1 MSRLEDHSISIYEAI
16 KNIESGKYVMP
27 AFQRQYVWSM
37 DKIEKLW
44 DSILQGY
51 PISTFLFWHVD
62 NNNVS
67 NDTYFCD
74 FMKEVNFDSTKTA
87 KDVNYD
93 LRTIDFSTSNTAVLD
108 GQQRL
113 TSLFISLL
121 GETGIRQ
128 KYQRK
133 SNSTKVLTKL
143 LIELNKNK
151 IEVQDEFNIKKYD
164 IHFTDKVG
172 RIDPS
177 QFEIKTILKEDFKNP
192 QSREQAIEEKIK
204 FIPQDSKDY
213 ARDILHLLCDKI
225 FDEKLIRYTEI
236 FDMNS
241 DDALEMF
248 VRFNAGGEPL
258 RKADITM
265 SILEAYWPSAKTKFG
280 EVLVGDYANF
290 GTDFII
296 RTAHMI
302 YGDVVKSNISNQV
315 AKDLKN
321 NWESFKQAL
330 NNTATLIKSLN
341 ISINK
346 FANSWNILVPI
357 IFTIYFNPKYM
368 DCIDGIKAYI
378 YRASFFTFFKSG
390 TTGKL
395 QTMKNGLISY
405 NYDMCVEML
414 DQIYELRVNDNKV
427 EELLNYEKGSRV
439 AGEIL
444 YYISTNWIKEGTKY
458 EQDHLHPSERFNQ
471 SQPSGVTMQKWAEW
485 RVMRNKLPNLQ
496 YLEGRA
502 NGSKNDISLQQ
513 YYDDMNSQQ
522 QTEFKTNSYIPENES
537 LDIANFENFYNE
549 RKKLLKSKIVDL
561 LGK

>member
-1 MSRLEDHSISIYEAI
+1 MSRLEDHSISIYDAI
-16 KNIESGKYVMP
+16 KKIESGKYVMP

-67 NDTYFCD
+67 SDTKFCD
-74 FMKEVNFDSTKTA
+74 FMKEITFDSSKNA
-87 KDVNYD
+87 KDINYD
-93 LRTIDFSTSNTAVLD
+93 LRNIDFSISDTAVLD

-121 GETGIRQ
+121 GETGLRQ
-128 KYQRK
+128 KHQRK
-133 SNSTKVLTKL
+133 TNTTKVVTKL

-151 IEVQDEFNIKKYD
+151 INAQNEFDTKKYG

-172 RIDPS
+172 KIEPS
-177 QFEIKTILKEDFKNP
+177 QFEIKTILKEEFKNTET
-192 QSREQAIEEKIK
+192 RENAIKEKIK

-213 ARDILHLLCDKI
+213 AMEVLNLLCSKV
-225 FDEKLIRYTEI
+225 FDEKLIRYTEL

-248 VRFNAGGEPL
+248 VRFNAGGVQL
-258 RKADITM
+258 KKSDITM
-265 SILEAYWPSAKTKFG
+265 SILVNYWKEAKTKFG
-280 EVLVGDYANF
+280 EALVGDYASF
-290 GTDFII
+290 GTEFLI

-302 YGDVVKSNISNQV
+302 YGDVVKSNISKQV
-315 AKDLKN
+315 ADDLKN
-321 NWESFKQAL
+321 NWEYFKQTL
-330 NNTATLIKSLN
+330 NNTAKLIKSLN
-341 ISINK
+341 ISITK
-346 FANSWNILVPI
+346 FSNSWNILVPI
-357 IFTIYFNPKYM
+357 IFTIYYNPNYM
-368 DCIDGIKAYI
+368 NCIDGIKAYI
-378 YRASFFTFFKSG
+378 YRASFFTFFSSG

-395 QTMKNGLISY
+395 QMMKNALYSY
-405 NYDMCVEML
+405 DYVMCTEML
-414 DQIYELRVNDNKV
+414 DQIYELKVNDNKI

-444 YYISTNWIKEGTKY
+444 YYISTDWIKAGPKY
-458 EQDHLHPSERFNQ
+458 EQDHLHPEERFSQ
-471 SQPSGVTMQKWAEW
+471 SQPSGVSMQKWAEW

-496 YLEGRA
+496 YLEGRE
-502 NGSKNDISLQQ
+502 NGSKNDMPLQQ
-513 YYDDMNSQQ
+513 YFDEMNSQQ
-522 QTEFKTNSYIPENES
+522 QADFKKNAYIPENQS

-549 RKKLLKSKIVDL
+549 RKKLLKAKIASL
-561 LGK
+561 LG

>member
-1 MSRLEDHSISIYEAI
+1 MSRLEDHSISIYDAV

-67 NDTYFCD
+67 TDTYFCD
-74 FMKEVNFDSTKTA
+74 FMKEVSFDSTKNA
-87 KDVNYD
+87 KDINYD
-93 LRTIDFSTSNTAVLD
+93 LRTIDFSVSDTAVLD

-128 KYQRK
+128 KYQRRT
-133 SNSTKVLTKL
+133 NSQKVLTKL

-151 IEVQDEFNIKKYD
+151 IDVQDEFNIKKYD

-172 RIDPS
+172 KVDPS
-177 QFEIKTILKEDFKNP
+177 QFEIKTILKEEFKNP
-192 QSREQAIEEKIK
+192 ETRARAIEEKIK
-204 FIPQDSKDY
+204 YIPLDSKDY
-213 ARDILHLLCDKI
+213 ARDVLNLLCNKV
-225 FDEKLIRYTEI
+225 FNESLIRYTEI

-258 RKADITM
+258 KKSDITM
-265 SILEAYWPSAKTKFG
+265 SILEAYWPTAKTKFG
-280 EVLVGDYANF
+280 EVLDGDYANY

-302 YGDVVKSNISNQV
+302 YGDVVKSNISKQV
-315 AKDLKN
+315 ASDLKN

-330 NNTATLIKSLN
+330 TDTATLIKSLN
-341 ISINK
+341 ISIDK

-357 IFTIYFNPKYM
+357 IFTIYYNPNYM

-395 QTMKNGLISY
+395 QMMKNSLISY
-405 NYDMCVEML
+405 DYDMSTEML
-414 DQIYELRVNDNKV
+414 DQIYELRVNDNKI

-444 YYISTNWIKEGTKY
+444 YYISKDWLRDGVKY
-458 EQDHLHPSERFNQ
+458 EQDHLHPYERFNQ

-485 RVMRNKLPNLQ
+485 RSMRNRLPNLQ
-496 YLEGRA
+496 YLEGRE
-502 NGSKNDISLQQ
+502 NGSKNDMSLQQ
-513 YYDDMNSQQ
+513 YFDEMTAEQQ
-522 QTEFKTNSYIPENES
+522 AEFKTNSYIPDNQS
-537 LDIANFENFYNE
+537 FDIANFENFYNE
-549 RKKLLKSKIVDL
+549 RKRLLKAKIVSL
-561 LGK
+561 LG

>member
-1 MSRLEDHSISIYEAI
+1 MSRLEDKSVSIYEAI
-16 KNIESGKYVMP
+16 QNIENGKYVMP

-62 NNNVS
+62 DSNVS
-67 NDTYFCD
+67 TDTYFCD
-74 FMKEVNFDSTKTA
+74 FMKEVNFDSTKNA
-87 KDVNYD
+87 KDVNYN
-93 LRTIDFSTSNTAVLD
+93 LRTIDFSVSDTAVLD

-121 GETGIRQ
+121 GETGLRQ

-133 SNSTKVLTKL
+133 SNSTKLITKL

-151 IEVQDEFNIKKYD
+151 INVQDEFNIKKYD

-172 RIDPS
+172 KIDPS
-177 QFEIKTILKEDFKNP
+177 QFEIKTILKEEFRNP
-192 QSREQAIEEKIK
+192 TTRNAAIEDKIK
-204 FIPQDSKDY
+204 YIPNDSKDY
-213 ARDILHLLCDKI
+213 AKEILNLLCDKV
-225 FDEKLIRYTEI
+225 FNEKLIRYTEI

-258 RKADITM
+258 KKSDITM

-280 EVLVGDYANF
+280 EVLVGDYANY
-290 GTDFII
+290 GTDFLI

-302 YGDVVKSNISNQV
+302 YGDVVKSNISKQV
-315 AKDLKN
+315 ASDLKN
-321 NWESFKQAL
+321 NWKSFKEAL
-330 NNTATLIKSLN
+330 NKTATLIKSFN

-357 IFTIYFNPKYM
+357 VFTIYFNPDYM

-378 YRASFFTFFKSG
+378 HRASFFTFFKSG

-405 NYDMCVEML
+405 EFAMSTEML

-444 YYISTNWIKEGTKY
+444 YYISKDWLKENVKY
-458 EQDHLHPSERFNQ
+458 EQDHLHPFERFNQ
-471 SQPSGVTMQKWAEW
+471 SQPSGITMQKWAEW
-485 RVMRNKLPNLQ
+485 RSMRNKLPNLQ
-496 YLEGRA
+496 YLEGRE
-502 NGSKNDISLQQ
+502 NGSKNDMSLQQ
-513 YYDDMNSQQ
+513 FFDEMTNDQQ
-522 QTEFKTNSYIPENES
+522 KEFKKNSYIPENQS
-537 LDIANFENFYNE
+537 LDIANFENFYND
-549 RKKLLKSKIVDL
+549 RKKLLKTKILTL
-561 LGK
+561 LG

>member
-1 MSRLEDHSISIYEAI
+1 MSRLEDHSISIYDAV

-62 NNNVS
+62 NSNVS
-67 NDTYFCD
+67 TDTYFCD
-74 FMKEVNFDSTKTA
+74 FMKEVNFDSTKNA

-93 LRTIDFSTSNTAVLD
+93 LRTIDFSVSDIAVLD

-121 GETGIRQ
+121 GETGLRQ

-133 SNSTKVLTKL
+133 SNSTKLIAKL

-151 IEVQDEFNIKKYD
+151 IDVQDEFNIKKYD
-164 IHFTDKVG
+164 IHFTDKIG
-172 RIDPS
+172 KIDPS
-177 QFEIKTILKEDFKNP
+177 QFEIKTILKDEFKNP
-192 QSREQAIEEKIK
+192 ETRGNAIEEKIK
-204 FIPQDSKDY
+204 YIPQDSIDY
-213 ARDILHLLCDKI
+213 ARNVLNLLCEKV
-225 FDEKLIRYTEI
+225 FNEKLIRYTEI

-258 RKADITM
+258 KKADITM
-265 SILEAYWPSAKTKFG
+265 SILEAYWSEAKTKFG
-280 EVLVGDYANF
+280 ELLVGDYANF

-296 RTAHMI
+296 RTAHML
-302 YGDVVKSNISNQV
+302 YGDVVKSNISRQV
-315 AKDLKN
+315 AFDLRD
-321 NWESFKQAL
+321 NWDSFKSAL
-330 NNTATLIKSLN
+330 INTATLIKSLN
-341 ISINK
+341 ISMNK

-357 IFTIYFNPKYM
+357 VFTVYFNPNYM
-368 DCIDGIKAYI
+368 ECLEGIKAYI

-395 QTMKNGLISY
+395 QKMKDGIISY
-405 NYDMCVEML
+405 DYEMTTEML
-414 DQIYELRVNDNKV
+414 DQIYELRVNDNKI

-444 YYISTNWIKEGTKY
+444 YYISSNWLKDGIKY
-458 EQDHLHPSERFNQ
+458 EQDHLHPYDRFTQ
-471 SQPSGVTMQKWAEW
+471 YPPSGITMVKWAEW
-485 RVMRNKLPNLQ
+485 RAMRNRLPNLH
-496 YLEGRA
+496 YLEGRE
-502 NGSKNDISLQQ
+502 NGSKNAMPLEQ
-513 YYDDMNSQQ
+513 YLNEMTTQQ
-522 QTEFKTNSYIPENES
+522 QIEFKRNSYIPEDVS
-537 LDIANFENFYNE
+537 YDIGHFEEFYNK
-549 RKKLLKSKIVDL
+549 RKALLKTKIKSL
-561 LGK
+561 LG

>member
-1 MSRLEDHSISIYEAI
+1 MSRLEDKSVSIYEAI
-16 KNIESGKYVMP
+16 QNIENGKYVMP

-62 NNNVS
+62 DSNVS
-67 NDTYFCD
+67 TDTYFCD
-74 FMKEVNFDSTKTA
+74 FMKEVNFDSTKNA
-87 KDVNYD
+87 KDVNYN
-93 LRTIDFSTSNTAVLD
+93 LRTIDFSVSDTAVLD

-121 GETGIRQ
+121 GETGLRQ

-133 SNSTKVLTKL
+133 SNSTKLITKL

-151 IEVQDEFNIKKYD
+151 INVQDEFNIKKYD

-172 RIDPS
+172 KIDPS
-177 QFEIKTILKEDFKNP
+177 QFEIKTILKEEFRNP
-192 QSREQAIEEKIK
+192 TTRNAAIEDKIK
-204 FIPQDSKDY
+204 YIPNDSKDY
-213 ARDILHLLCDKI
+213 AREILNLLCDKV
-225 FDEKLIRYTEI
+225 FNEKLIRYTEI

-258 RKADITM
+258 KKSDITM

-280 EVLVGDYANF
+280 EVLVGDYANY
-290 GTDFII
+290 GTDFLI

-302 YGDVVKSNISNQV
+302 YGDVVKSNISKQV
-315 AKDLKN
+315 ASDLKN
-321 NWESFKQAL
+321 NWKSFKEAL
-330 NNTATLIKSLN
+330 NKTATLIKSFN

-357 IFTIYFNPKYM
+357 VFTIYFNPDYM

-378 YRASFFTFFKSG
+378 HRASFFTFFKSG

-405 NYDMCVEML
+405 EFAMSTEML

-444 YYISTNWIKEGTKY
+444 YYISKDWLKENVKY
-458 EQDHLHPSERFNQ
+458 EQDHLHPFERFNQ
-471 SQPSGVTMQKWAEW
+471 SQPSGITMQKWAEW
-485 RVMRNKLPNLQ
+485 RSMRNKLPNLQ
-496 YLEGRA
+496 YLEGRE
-502 NGSKNDISLQQ
+502 NGSKNDMSLQQ
-513 YYDDMNSQQ
+513 FFDEMTNDQQ
-522 QTEFKTNSYIPENES
+522 KEFKKNSYIPENQS
-537 LDIANFENFYNE
+537 LDIANFENFYND
-549 RKKLLKSKIVDL
+549 RKKLLKTKILTL
-561 LGK
+561 LG

>member
-1 MSRLEDHSISIYEAI
+1 MSRLEDKSISIYEAI
-16 KNIESGKYVMP
+16 QNIENGKYVMP

-62 NNNVS
+62 DSNVS
-67 NDTYFCD
+67 KDTYFCD
-74 FMKEVNFDSTKTA
+74 FMKEVNFDSTKNA

-93 LRTIDFSTSNTAVLD
+93 LRTIDFSVSDTAVLD

-121 GETGIRQ
+121 GETGLRQ

-133 SNSTKVLTKL
+133 SNSTKLITKL

-151 IEVQDEFNIKKYD
+151 INVQDEFNIKKYD

-172 RIDPS
+172 KIDPS
-177 QFEIKTILKEDFKNP
+177 QFEIKTILKEEFRNP
-192 QSREQAIEEKIK
+192 TTRNAAIEDKIK
-204 FIPQDSKDY
+204 YIPNDSKDY
-213 ARDILHLLCDKI
+213 AREILNLLCDKV
-225 FDEKLIRYTEI
+225 FNEKLIRYTEI

-258 RKADITM
+258 KKSDITM

-290 GTDFII
+290 GTDFLI

-302 YGDVVKSNISNQV
+302 YGDVVKSNISKQV
-315 AKDLKN
+315 ASDLKN
-321 NWESFKQAL
+321 NWESFKEAL
-330 NNTATLIKSLN
+330 NKTATLIKSFN

-357 IFTIYFNPKYM
+357 VFTIYFNPDYM

-378 YRASFFTFFKSG
+378 HRASFFTFFKSG

-405 NYDMCVEML
+405 EFAMSTEML

-444 YYISTNWIKEGTKY
+444 YYISKDWLKENVKY
-458 EQDHLHPSERFNQ
+458 EQDHLHPFERFNQ
-471 SQPSGVTMQKWAEW
+471 SQPSGITMQKWAEW
-485 RVMRNKLPNLQ
+485 RSMRNKLPNLQ
-496 YLEGRA
+496 YLEGRE
-502 NGSKNDISLQQ
+502 NGSKNDMSLQQ
-513 YYDDMNSQQ
+513 FFDEMTNDQQ
-522 QTEFKTNSYIPENES
+522 KEFKKNSYIPENQS
-537 LDIANFENFYNE
+537 LDIANFEIFYNE
-549 RKKLLKSKIVDL
+549 RKKLLKTKILTL
-561 LGK
+561 LG